1 MQTIYYTTSNFITH
15 RDNVVDLTEYR
26 RRLELTRH
34 DSLAPRL
41 EEFSPAQDLQPTPHL
56 EELPPPQSR
65 SSRLLRGSAW
75 ALDLGASLA
84 VVVMTLSF
92 ALQVLL

>member
-26 RRLELTRH
+26 RLELTRH

-41 EEFSPAQDLQPTPHL
+41 EEFSPVQDAQPTPHL

-84 VVVMTLSF
+84 VVVMTLSL